1 MAMLVL
7 TAGLVVLAI
16 AVLLLT
22 GYLLMLT
29 ITAAVFRWRA
39 GPPRPA
45 AAERRFALLIPAY
58 NEEALIGRLLQ
69 NLEQLDY
76 PTDRYDVCVVADN
89 CDDGTASVA
98 RTYRTRVF
106 ERHDLTHR
114 AKGYALRWL
123 LEQLRSD
130 DGYAYDAFVILDAD
144 SVVSSNFLRS
154 MDARLAAG
162 SQVIQAYYTV
172 LNPHQGMLTGLRT
185 AALAALHYLRPLGR
199 AAFGLSCGLKGNG
212 MCFRTDIIER
222 FAWNWYTLAED
233 VEFHLALVRAG
244 VRVDFAPEAQVSA
257 DMPVSL
263 KQAASQNQ
271 RWERGRIQLLREH
284 VPTLVWDGLRKRSLL
299 RLDAAAEQLIPP
311 QSLPFA
317 LAGLCLVGGL
327 LVGSQLVQVLALLGL
342 GGQAAYLLSALA
354 LAGAPWRAYVALS
367 AAPIYIVWKL
377 GLYSQA
383 LFSSRAPAWI
393 RTSRVPAVS
402 STRLH

>member
-1 MAMLVL
+1 MLVSIL
-7 TAGLVVLAI
+7 TAGLVCLMVAVLA
-16 AVLLLT
+16 LT

-29 ITAAVFRWRA
+29 VSAAVVRWRA
-39 GPPRPA
+39 RPPRPA
-45 AAERRFALLIPAY
+45 AAECRFAVLIPAY
-58 NEEALIGRLLQ
+58 NEERLIGRLLQ
-69 NLEQLDY
+69 NLNQLDY
-76 PTDRYDVCVVADN
+76 PAHQYDVCVVADN
-89 CDDGTASVA
+89 CDDGTASIA
-98 RTYRTRVF
+98 RANGARVF

-123 LEQLRSD
+123 LEQLRGK
-130 DGYAYDAFVILDAD
+130 DGYPYDAFVILDAD

-162 SQVIQAYYTV
+162 NQVVQAYYTV
-172 LNPHQGMLTGLRT
+172 LNTHQGMLTGLRA

-257 DMPVSL
+257 DMPVTL

-327 LVGSQLVQVLALLGL
+327 LVSSQLVQVLALLGL
-342 GGQAAYLLSALA
+342 VGQAGYLLAALA
-354 LAGAPWRAYVALS
+354 LARAPWRAYLALT

-383 LFSSRAPAWI
+383 LVSSRTPDWI
-393 RTSRVPAVS
+393 RTTRTATVS
-402 STRLH
+402 SKQSI